1 MNKDNLTFLKFR
13 ERVEE
18 NPTVIVPLGAYEQH
32 GPAGYLGTDYVIAEY
47 LAKRVSIITGIIA
60 LPCLPYG
67 FSSIHSNFSGTITLS
82 KEVYKQVICSIVESL
97 KNSGVKKI
105 IFVNGHGGNRMA
117 LNEVLTIEDIYFI
130 EWFTLTENVFFT
142 NEHKSHAGSEELSLL
157 SYINQQ
163 YVSRELV
170 QNMIPSK
177 LNVNWREIDP
187 IERKTEYLTENGV
200 FYNADKY
207 DINIG
212 REIAEYVI
220 DHMIEE
226 VKKIVSG

>member
-1 MNKDNLTFLKFR
+1 MESRGSNEIQIYVVDIDGKKLKCTGFMSMKDC
-13 ERVEE
+13 
-18 NPTVIVPLGAYEQH
+18 P
-32 GPAGYLGTDYVIAEY
+32 
-47 LAKRVSIITGIIA
+47 
-60 LPCLPYG
+60 
-67 FSSIHSNFSGTITLS
+67 
-82 KEVYKQVICSIVESL
+82 
-97 KNSGVKKI
+97 
-105 IFVNGHGGNRMA
+105 M
-117 LNEVLTIEDIYFI
+117 NEVLTIEGIYFI